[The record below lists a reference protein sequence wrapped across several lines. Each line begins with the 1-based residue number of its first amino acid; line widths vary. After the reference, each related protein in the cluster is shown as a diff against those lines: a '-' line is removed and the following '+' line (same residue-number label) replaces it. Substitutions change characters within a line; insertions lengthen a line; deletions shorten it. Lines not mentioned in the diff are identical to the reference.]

1 MQDVVEIG
9 CKTKIWQRVSR
20 TDLLSARWVMKITSV
35 PLFRKSE
42 KHLKVSFWD
51 FYRLTNSVTGLG
63 AVELHR
69 VQLNAGHVT
78 RESLEFTPLRSL
90 RDFRKP
96 KLVNFCIFFPGSH
109 LLDISKVITHDKSR
123 ESVSRGATPTENASR
138 RIARDFLRKIK
149 EKLLLIIY
157 FAFC

>member
-69 VQLNAGHVT
+69 VQLYAGHVT

-96 KLVNFCIFFPGSH
+96 KLVNFCIFFPTRLPH
-109 LLDISKVITHDKSR
+109 L
-123 ESVSRGATPTENASR
+123 
-138 RIARDFLRKIK
+138 DFLGLHAFVASSNMPINIMDKLPHPKIFRNYQLK
-149 EKLLLIIY
+149 T
-157 FAFC
+157 AS